1 VRTRTVVAVGAA
13 ALACLALAQVANSRG
28 RSFLWNT
35 SPSEPPGLYVRTSAP
50 VQVGRLVAFLAPP
63 AAYPYADRRLAYLRQ
78 VPIIKAV
85 GAGEGTLV
93 CTSGGALA
101 INGHRRAA
109 ILAVDSQ
116 GVSLPHWRDCRR
128 LRKGEVFVFSDRVR
142 GSFDSRYFG
151 PVDQAKIL
159 GVYRPLFT
167 L

>member
-1 VRTRTVVAVGAA
+1 MTLTFLIVG
-13 ALACLALAQVANSRG
+13 LATNSRAKT
-28 RSFLWNT
+28 FLWNA

-63 AAYPYADRRLAYLRQ
+63 AAYPYAVRRLAYLHQ

-85 GAGEGTLV
+85 GAGEGAHV
-93 CTSGGALA
+93 CTSGGALE
-101 INGHRRAA
+101 INGQRRAA

-128 LRKGEVFVFSDRVR
+128 LLRGEVFVFSDRVPN
-142 GSFDSRYFG
+142 SFDSRYFG